1 MASKPIL
8 FFPLT
13 QLHLISLVNPTDQHH
28 YKAPREKQAPFKPTL
43 SNHYFLT
50 CGLHKRQEANK
61 HERMRFSLYLRAKYH
76 WVHTTC
82 EKQDTP
88 MNIFPQIPLPYW
100 DNGQFYI
107 YIFLF
112 LRHCLTF
119 RNIRLTKANSSVT
132 TDCLSLQTQSQPS
145 KLHKVK

>member
-1 MASKPIL
+1 MTAQTTDTPNTVTRHQKNSNGIKTYFVFSL
-8 FFPLT
+8 K

-28 YKAPREKQAPFKPTL
+28 YKAPREKQVPFKPTL

-76 WVHTTC
+76 WVHTTW

-100 DNGQFYI
+100 DNGQLYI
-107 YIFLF
+107 YIF
-112 LRHCLTF
+112 
-119 RNIRLTKANSSVT
+119 ISKA
-132 TDCLSLQTQSQPS
+132 LSDIQKHPS
-145 KLHKVK
+145 NKGKQFSNY